1 MHDLLGRPPLSEV
14 ADEIQRIADSVL
26 AIDRPVL
33 APRIDLVE
41 LTACCHLEAALL
53 DRGRPYHRIVRKNTA
68 SSLDGTD
75 SSSLVLFDEGMELD
89 AQGIVLAP
97 LHLTFDIGRDRPRK
111 HAVVDIVTAAAAVS
125 EVIAPEGRRRRAIR
139 PWALLGSWLRS
150 SLDRTYDVIHSSI
163 RDHLLEEGSIRVVP
177 LPELEN
183 ADLDG
188 LEGLSERLLNR
199 LRARWAGMDHAQ
211 RATAL
216 SEIVLPTLDRT
227 KLSTPR
233 IEMLVWMRVLGA
245 SWTEDLATRASRALE
260 SLASDSDQVGWSHTW
275 MDGVLTQG

>member
-14 ADEIQRIADSVL
+14 ADEIRRIADSVL

-68 SSLDGTD
+68 SALDGTD
-75 SSSLVLFDEGMELD
+75 PSSLVLFDEGMELD

-111 HAVVDIVTAAAAVS
+111 HAVVDIVTGAAAVS

-245 SWTEDLATRASRALE
+245 SWTEDLVTRASRALE
-260 SLASDSDQVGWSHTW
+260 SLASDSDPVGWSHTW

>member
-68 SSLDGTD
+68 SALDGTD
-75 SSSLVLFDEGMELD
+75 PSSLVLFDEGMELD

-111 HAVVDIVTAAAAVS
+111 HAVVDIVTAAGCLRGDRSRRPSAAS
-125 EVIAPEGRRRRAIR
+125 
-139 PWALLGSWLRS
+139 
-150 SLDRTYDVIHSSI
+150 HSTMGPSGQ
-163 RDHLLEEGSIRVVP
+163 LV
-177 LPELEN
+177 
-183 ADLDG
+183 A
-188 LEGLSERLLNR
+188 
-199 LRARWAGMDHAQ
+199 
-211 RATAL
+211 
-216 SEIVLPTLDRT
+216 IVLGPNL
-227 KLSTPR
+227 
-233 IEMLVWMRVLGA
+233 
-245 SWTEDLATRASRALE
+245 
-260 SLASDSDQVGWSHTW
+260 
-275 MDGVLTQG
+275 